1 MTKSEKYLLGIFFN
15 IAITIFLVLSSLGFI
30 PILSEH
36 YRDILI
42 FVILGKWLIEVLLS
56 ASRMHEKEDEDKN

>member
-15 IAITIFLVLSSLGFI
+15 IAITIFLVLSLLGFI

>member
-1 MTKSEKYLLGIFFN
+1 MAKSGKYLLGIFFN
-15 IAITIFLVLSSLGFI
+15 IAITIFLVLSLLGFI
-30 PILSEH
+30 SILSEH

-56 ASRMHEKEDEDKN
+56 ASRMHEKDNEDKN